1 MKTSSANF
9 GHSRKLIGC
18 RLPSSKS
25 ILCADVGHSPTPGQ
39 KLSIMCC
46 FVARAATA
54 GVDTQPQMREGVGG
68 QRARKNGRG
77 GQTEFCSEFIQRHNE
92 VCLTSVYGLFLRQ
105 LQLISFLAQF
115 RCLCSVEDAAASMS
129 GYYF

>member
-1 MKTSSANF
+1 
-9 GHSRKLIGC
+9 
-18 RLPSSKS
+18 
-25 ILCADVGHSPTPGQ
+25 
-39 KLSIMCC
+39 MCC

-54 GVDTQPQMREGVGG
+54 GVDTQTQMREGVGG

-92 VCLTSVYGLFLRQ
+92 VCLTSVYGLFLWQ

-115 RCLCSVEDAAASMS
+115 
-129 GYYF
+129 